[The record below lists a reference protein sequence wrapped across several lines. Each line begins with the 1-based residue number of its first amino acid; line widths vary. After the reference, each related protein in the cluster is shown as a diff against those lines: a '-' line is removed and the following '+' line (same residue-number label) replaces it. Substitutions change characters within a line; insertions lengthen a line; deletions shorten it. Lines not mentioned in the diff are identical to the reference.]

1 MSAPTLTPPAK
12 PGSRLAYIDNVRIFL
27 SLLVVA
33 HHAGQPYGSDGWWL
47 FQSPLRS
54 HWIGLFF
61 GVNEAFFMGLFFL
74 MAGYFHPGSVD
85 RKGPGRFVL
94 DRLWRF
100 GVPIVVMVLFITP
113 VFIYFHEVLFK
124 HLPACGYWDFLSG
137 VYLGIADRP
146 VGWPG
151 PAGPNFEFIHLWF
164 IENLFLYGGV
174 YALYRFFAGSRDTA
188 PAVRPTEP
196 PMAPIPPATAHR
208 ALFALVLW
216 LSVTTFLIRI
226 WKNVDDWKVLLG
238 FWEIEFAHLPQYVTM
253 FTLGIVAARRNWFER
268 FPART
273 GFIWLWIGAACVAV
287 WMARGAGLD
296 IPIWIGG
303 FSLAA
308 ANRALWESVLCVGF
322 CAGLLT
328 LTRERF
334 PQQTRLMKI
343 LSDNAFAV
351 YIFHVPVVTLLQYA
365 LSGTS
370 LGPLGSFFT
379 VTALAVALTFPLTHF
394 VLRRLP
400 LLRQAL

>member
-1 MSAPTLTPPAK
+1 MSAPAVTPPTK
-12 PGSRLAYIDNVRIFL
+12 PVSRLAYIDNARIFL

-100 GVPIVVMVLFITP
+100 GAPIVIMVLCITP

-124 HLPACGYWDFLSG
+124 HLPAVPYWDFFSG
-137 VYLGIADRP
+137 AYLGLADRP
-146 VGWPG
+146 LGWPG
-151 PAGPNFEFIHLWF
+151 DPGIHTEFIHLWF
-164 IENLFLYGGV
+164 IENLFIYGGV
-174 YALYRFFAGSRDTA
+174 YALYRAVAGSRDSA
-188 PAVRPTEP
+188 PATRMAEP
-196 PMAPIPPATAHR
+196 IAPATAHR
-208 ALFALVLW
+208 ALISLVLW

-226 WKNVDDWKVLLG
+226 WKSVDDWKVLLG
-238 FWEIEFAHLPQYVTM
+238 IWEIEFAHLPQYVTM
-253 FTLGIVAARRNWFER
+253 FTLGILAARRNWFER
-268 FPART
+268 FPARA
-273 GFIWLWIGAACVAV
+273 GFTWLWIGVACVAV

-296 IPIWIGG
+296 VPFWIGG
-303 FSLAA
+303 FTLAA
-308 ANRALWESVLCVGF
+308 ANRAVWEAVLCVGF

-328 LTRERF
+328 LTRERL

-370 LGPLGSFFT
+370 LGPLESFFA
-379 VTALAVALTFPLTHF
+379 VTALGIALTFPLTHF

>member
-1 MSAPTLTPPAK
+1 VSAPTPAK
-12 PGSRLAYIDNVRIFL
+12 PNRLAYIDNVRIFL
-27 SLLVVA
+27 SMLVVA
-33 HHAGQPYGSDGWWL
+33 HHAGQPYGSEGWWL

-100 GVPIVVMVLFITP
+100 GVPIAIMVLGITP

-124 HLPACGYWDFLSG
+124 HLPACGYWNFFSG
-137 VYLGIADRP
+137 VYLGFADRP

-164 IENLFLYGGV
+164 IENLFLYGCA
-174 YALYRFFAGSRDTA
+174 YALYRALAGSRDTA
-188 PAVRPTEP
+188 PTVRLTEP
-196 PMAPIPPATAHR
+196 IATATAHR
-208 ALFALVLW
+208 ALLALVLW
-216 LSVTTFLIRI
+216 LSVSTYLIRI
-226 WKNVDDWKVLLG
+226 WKSVDDWKVLLG
-238 FWEIEFAHLPQYVTM
+238 FWEIEFAHVPQYVTM
-253 FTLGIVAARRNWFER
+253 FALGILAARRNWFTR
-268 FPART
+268 FPASA
-273 GFIWLWIGAACVAV
+273 GWAWLWVGVACVALFL
-287 WMARGAGLD
+287 ATGLGLD
-296 IPIWIGG
+296 IPFWKGG
-303 FSLAA
+303 LSLEATIRAA
-308 ANRALWESVLCVGF
+308 WESLLCVGF

-334 PQQTRLMKI
+334 PDQTRLMKI
-343 LSDNAFAV
+343 LSDNSFAV

-370 LGPLGSFFT
+370 LGPLESFFT
-379 VTALAVALTFPLTHF
+379 VTLLGIAITFPLAHF

-400 LLRQAL
+400 LLSQAL

>member
-1 MSAPTLTPPAK
+1 MSAPALTPTAK

-27 SLLVVA
+27 SMLVVA

-54 HWIGLFF
+54 GWIGLFF

-85 RKGPGRFVL
+85 RKGPARFVL

-100 GVPIVVMVLFITP
+100 GVPAAIMVLGITP
-113 VFIYFHEVLFK
+113 VFIYYHEVLFK
-124 HLPACGYWDFLSG
+124 LLPAVPYRDFFQG

-146 VGWPG
+146 LGWPG
-151 PAGPNFEFIHLWF
+151 DPGIHLEFIHLWF
-164 IENLFLYGGV
+164 IENLFLYGCV
-174 YALYRFFAGSRDTA
+174 YALYRFFAGKRDTA
-188 PAVRPTEP
+188 PAKRPTT
-196 PMAPIPPATAHR
+196 PIAPATAHW

-216 LSVTTFLIRI
+216 LGVTTFAIRI
-226 WKNVDDWKVLLG
+226 WWNVDDWKVLLG
-238 FWEIEFAHLPQYVTM
+238 IWEIEFAHLPQYVTM
-253 FTLGIVAARRNWFER
+253 FVLGIIAARRNWFER
-268 FPART
+268 FPARVGWT
-273 GFIWLWIGAACVAV
+273 WLAIGAVCVVV
-287 WMARGAGLD
+287 WMARGAGLPL
-296 IPIWIGG
+296 PIWIGG

-308 ANRALWESVLCVGF
+308 ANRAAWESVLCVGF

-334 PQQTRLMKI
+334 PDQSRLMKI

-351 YIFHVPVVTLLQYA
+351 YVFHVPVVTLLQYA
-365 LSGTS
+365 LAGTG
-370 LGPLGSFFT
+370 LGALQSFFT
-379 VTALAVALTFPLTHF
+379 VTVLGILLTFPLTHF

-400 LLRQAL
+400 LLKQAL

>member
-1 MSAPTLTPPAK
+1 VSAPALTPPAK

-54 HWIGLFF
+54 PWIGLFF

-100 GVPIVVMVLFITP
+100 GVPIAVMVLGITP

-124 HLPACGYWDFLSG
+124 HLPAVPYRDFFQG

-146 VGWPG
+146 AGWPG
-151 PAGPNFEFIHLWF
+151 DPGIHLEFIHLWF
-164 IENLFLYGGV
+164 IENLFIYGGV
-174 YALYRFFAGSRDTA
+174 YALYRVLAGGRDAA
-188 PAVRPTEP
+188 PAVRPAEP
-196 PMAPIPPATAHR
+196 IAPATAHK
-208 ALFALVLW
+208 ALCALVLW
-216 LSVTTFLIRI
+216 LAVTTFCIRL

-253 FTLGIVAARRNWFER
+253 FTLGILAARRNWFER
-268 FPART
+268 FPARA
-273 GFIWLWIGAACVAV
+273 GLAWLWIGAACVAV

-296 IPIWIGG
+296 IPFWIGG

-328 LTRERF
+328 LARERF

-351 YIFHVPVVTLLQYA
+351 YVFHVPVVTLLQYA
-365 LSGTS
+365 LAGSG
-370 LGPLGSFFT
+370 LGPLASF
-379 VTALAVALTFPLTHF
+379 LAVTVLGIALTFPLTHY

-400 LLRQAL
+400 LLKQAL